1 MEDNN
6 INFNEL
12 WAGQKTS
19 EPNAEDL
26 FLKINR
32 FKKATIK
39 KLLFTNIMLAATT
52 AFIIFV
58 WVHYQ
63 PEFLSTKIGIVLTIL
78 AMMLYILVY
87 NKSYSLLKNA
97 DAAQSNSEHLKN
109 LLSLKARQQFMQTTM
124 LNLYF
129 ILLSAGI
136 GLYLYEYTCRMTGF
150 GAMLAYG
157 ITGFW
162 ILLNWFYFRP
172 KQIKKQQAKLN
183 EIISKLE
190 VLNKQLE

>member
-32 FKKATIK
+32 FKKDTIK

-97 DAAQSNSEHLKN
+97 DAAQSNSTHRCWLRRGKR
-109 LLSLKARQQFMQTTM
+109 SRT
-124 LNLYF
+124 
-129 ILLSAGI
+129 S
-136 GLYLYEYTCRMTGF
+136 
-150 GAMLAYG
+150 
-157 ITGFW
+157 
-162 ILLNWFYFRP
+162 
-172 KQIKKQQAKLN
+172 
-183 EIISKLE
+183 
-190 VLNKQLE
+190 

>member
-1 MEDNN
+1 MENNN

-19 EPNAEDL
+19 APNTEDL

-32 FKKATIK
+32 FKKDTIK

-87 NKSYSLLKNA
+87 NKSYSLLKKA

-124 LNLYF
+124 LNLY
-129 ILLSAGI
+129 
-136 GLYLYEYTCRMTGF
+136 
-150 GAMLAYG
+150 
-157 ITGFW
+157 
-162 ILLNWFYFRP
+162 
-172 KQIKKQQAKLN
+172 
-183 EIISKLE
+183 
-190 VLNKQLE
+190 